1 MFLIVIVIGFA
12 IISYSVQAR
21 LKSKF
26 KKYSQVSLSSGISG
40 KEAAEKML
48 RDNGIHDV
56 KVMSVEGQLTDH
68 YNPAKKS
75 VNLSSDVYHGRS
87 AAAVAVAAHEVGHA
101 VQHAQAYSFLELRS
115 ALVPLQNVSAKIINF
130 VFMAMLFGA
139 FFIQGLFSFE
149 LAMMVIIGCYTVFT
163 LFAFITL
170 PVEYDASKRGLA
182 WMTSSGVTTSQEH
195 DMAKDSLKWAA
206 RTYLVA
212 AIGSLVTLLYYVMMF
227 MGSRD

>member
-1 MFLIVIVIGFA
+1 MFLIVIIIGFA
-12 IISYSVQAR
+12 IISYAVQSK

-26 KKYSQVSLSSGISG
+26 KKYSQITLSSGISG
-40 KEAAEKML
+40 REAAEKML
-48 RDNGIHDV
+48 KDNGIYDV

-68 YNPAKKS
+68 YNPANKT
-75 VNLSSDVYHGRS
+75 VNLSSDVYNNRS

-101 VQHAQAYSFLELRS
+101 VQHAKAYSFLELRS

-139 FFIQGLFSFE
+139 FALPQLINPQ
-149 LAMMVIIGCYTVFT
+149 LALMVIIGCYTVFT

-170 PVEYDASKRGLA
+170 PVEYDASNRALVWLKNKN
-182 WMTSSGVTTSQEH
+182 MVSQEEYGGSE
-195 DMAKDSLKWAA
+195 DALKWAA

-212 AIGSLVTLLYYVMMF
+212 AIGALASLVYWGLQVF
-227 MGSRD
+227 GGRD

>member
-1 MFLIVIVIGFA
+1 MFLLVILIGFG
-12 IISYSVQAR
+12 IISYAVQSR

-26 KKYSQVSLSSGISG
+26 KKYSKVTLSSGISG

-48 RDNGIHDV
+48 KDNGIYDV

-68 YNPAKKS
+68 YNPANKT
-75 VNLSSDVYHGRS
+75 VNLSSEVYSNRS

-101 VQHAQAYSFLELRS
+101 VQHAKAYSFLELRS
-115 ALVPLQNVSAKIINF
+115 ALVPLQNVSAKVINF
-130 VFMAMLFGA
+130 AFIAMFLGA
-139 FFIQGLFSFE
+139 WILPQFINFQ
-149 LAMMVIIGCYTVFT
+149 LAFMVIIGCYTIFT

-182 WMTSSGVTTSQEH
+182 WMTTSGVTTPQEH

-212 AIGSLVTLLYYVMMF
+212 AIASLVTLLYYVMIF
-227 MGSRD
+227 LGGRD

>member
-1 MFLIVIVIGFA
+1 MFLIVIIIGFA
-12 IISYSVQAR
+12 ILSFAVQSR

-26 KKYSQVSLSSGISG
+26 KKYSKIALSSGISG
-40 KEAAEKML
+40 REAAEKML

-68 YNPAKKS
+68 YNPANKT
-75 VNLSSDVYHGRS
+75 VNLSADVYNNRS

-101 VQHAQAYSFLELRS
+101 VQHATAYSFLELRS
-115 ALVPLQNVSAKIINF
+115 ALVPLQNISGRIMNIA
-130 VFMAMLFGA
+130 FMAMFFGA
-139 FFIQGLFSFE
+139 IFLQNIISYE
-149 LAMMVIIGCYTVFT
+149 LAFIVIICCYSVFT

-182 WMTSSGVTTSQEH
+182 WMTTSGVTTPQEH
-195 DMAKDSLKWAA
+195 DMAKDALKWAA

-212 AIGSLVTLLYYVMMF
+212 AIASLVTLLYYVMMF
-227 MGSRD
+227 LGSRD

>member
-1 MFLIVIVIGFA
+1 MFLIVIVIGFT
-12 IISYSVQAR
+12 IISYSVNAR

-26 KKYSQVSLSSGISG
+26 KKYSQISLSSGISG

-56 KVMSVEGQLTDH
+56 QVMSVEGQLTDH
-68 YNPAKKS
+68 YNPAKKT